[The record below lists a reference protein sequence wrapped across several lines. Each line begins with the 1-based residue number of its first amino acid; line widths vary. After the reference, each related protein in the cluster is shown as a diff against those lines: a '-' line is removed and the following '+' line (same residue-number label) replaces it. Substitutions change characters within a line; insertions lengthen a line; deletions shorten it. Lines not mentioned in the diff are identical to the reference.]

1 MKPGYI
7 TGIRVTA
14 ALLCA
19 AGGMILLLCWGLGMK
34 FWSLLGII
42 MVILALAGAYFIAG
56 RDYAAGATPAA
67 LAAVVS
73 VFVLYPPEGML
84 LLAVLLLFCA
94 TGLAY
99 ALYEVD

>member
-1 MKPGYI
+1 MKPGYVKAM
-7 TGIRVTA
+7 RVLS

-19 AGGMILLLCWGLGMK
+19 AGGIILLLCWGLGMK

-42 MVILALAGAYFIAG
+42 VVIMAFAGAYLIAG

-73 VFVLYPPEGML
+73 VFLLFPPEGML
-84 LLAVLLLFCA
+84 LLAVLLLLGA

-99 ALYEVD
+99 GLYEVD